1 MSRLIDCFTNFLPG
15 RGGGDPHVTTLDER
29 DYTFNGL
36 GEYTLITTDDQ
47 SIVIQG
53 RTELTPGTGNTG
65 ATQFSAFAFG
75 QPGSSVVEVCH
86 ILHFMM

>member
-1 MSRLIDCFTNFLPG
+1 MIDCFTNFLPG

-65 ATQFSAFAFG
+65 ATNLVHLLLDNLAVLLLRYATF
-75 QPGSSVVEVCH
+75 C
-86 ILHFMM
+86 IL